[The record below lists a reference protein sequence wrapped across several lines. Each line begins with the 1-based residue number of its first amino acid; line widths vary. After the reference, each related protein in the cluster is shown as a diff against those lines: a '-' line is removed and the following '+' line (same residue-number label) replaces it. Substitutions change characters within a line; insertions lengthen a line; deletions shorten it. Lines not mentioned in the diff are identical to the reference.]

1 MDSLKDESEQY
12 ADEVNQIESIFDAVI
27 YNNNRAKERMDRLEK
42 ELHNMI
48 ATCSPWSY
56 YIPEYGNPKC
66 KVIFPIV
73 LFEGRTKWKD

>member
-27 YNNNRAKERMDRLEK
+27 YNNNRAKERMDSLEK

-48 ATCSPWSY
+48 TKCSPWSY
-56 YIPEYGNPKC
+56 YIPE
-66 KVIFPIV
+66 
-73 LFEGRTKWKD
+73 